1 MGKNL
6 KGGNKAKSL
15 KNKKEKITTEIPE
28 PSNEYNSH
36 VGKIEKVLSSE
47 IFDYKIVGQ
56 DGTDPI
62 IYRARARQ
70 NKQRGGRRVLLGK
83 YVLVQPR
90 EFNNNERDIIFTYN
104 DSEIPYLVNKNIIK
118 INETELNNIMFSDEK
133 EGNKDDD
140 INFSEL

>member
-15 KNKKEKITTEIPE
+15 KNKKEKIVTEIPE

-47 IFDYKIVGQ
+47 IFDYKIVDQ
-56 DGTDPI
+56 NGTDPI
-62 IYRARARQ
+62 IYRARARLT
-70 NKQRGGRRVLLGK
+70 KQRGGRRVLLGK

-104 DSEIPYLVNKNIIK
+104 DSEIPFLVNKNIIK
-118 INETELNNIMFSDEK
+118 INETEINDVMFSDVK
-133 EGNKDDD
+133 EDNAKDDID
-140 INFSEL
+140 FSNV